1 MTSLAMIIGLLP
13 LMFASGVGANGNA
26 TLGASTVGGML
37 LGMLLQIFLVP
48 TLFIIFQALQERIK
62 PLQSVDVLPSTQ
74 AHPSDDTQA

>member
-1 MTSLAMIIGLLP
+1 
-13 LMFASGVGANGNA
+13 MFASGVGANGNA

-62 PLQSVDVLPSTQ
+62 PLQSADLLPSTQ
-74 AHPSDDTQA
+74 ASNQDDPQA

>member
-1 MTSLAMIIGLLP
+1 
-13 LMFASGVGANGNA
+13 MFASGVGANGNA

-62 PLQSVDVLPSTQ
+62 PLQTEDSLPSTQ

>member
-1 MTSLAMIIGLLP
+1 
-13 LMFASGVGANGNA
+13 
-26 TLGASTVGGML
+26 ML

-62 PLQSVDVLPSTQ
+62 PLQTEDSLPSTQ